1 MRVRA
6 RGPKMMT
13 MTSRSPLLAAA
24 TAAALLSL
32 PTLASASSVPTVVA
46 GPLKAKGYTITLTAT
61 DGGAS
66 DTFGIDATK
75 VNGGSTQMHSWS
87 FGAGVKVS
95 IKGGKATIKGSLGKY
110 GKVDATL
117 KAGAASKGAL
127 PKGCTGTAGTQRS
140 GTMTGTSSFS
150 LDTTFFK
157 TVKPK
162 AMKGRILVGGDL
174 TCGAKQPQQG
184 KGLTLSLPGDGAA
197 GSTMVTVSKADGRV
211 SQMAMNTGDQAA
223 TAPASVFHMI
233 MATTG
238 ASGLD
243 AAADLTTATA
253 PAAGPFLSGTLSF
266 AGQAADTTMATGTA
280 SGDFTAKFDSIA
292 PFTVPAGA
300 TAMLMQQ

>member
-1 MRVRA
+1 
-6 RGPKMMT
+6 

-32 PTLASASSVPTVVA
+32 PTLASAASTPTVVA

-66 DTFGIDATK
+66 DSFGINATK
-75 VNGGSTQMHSWS
+75 TGGGSTQMHSWS

-110 GKVDATL
+110 GRVDATL
-117 KAGAASKGAL
+117 KAGGPSKGAL

-140 GTMTGTSSFS
+140 GTVTGKSSFS

-157 TVKPK
+157 TIKPK
-162 AMKGRILVGGDL
+162 AMKGQILTGGDI
-174 TCGAKQPQQG
+174 TCGPGTPDSAS
-184 KGLTLSLPGDGAA
+184 GLTLSLPGDGAA
-197 GSTMVTVSKADGRV
+197 GSTMVTVSKSGGKV
-211 SQMAMNTGDQAA
+211 SQMAMNTEDQAA
-223 TAPASVFHMI
+223 TAPATVFHMI

-243 AAADLTTATA
+243 AAADLSTASA

-266 AGQAADTTMATGTA
+266 AGEPAGATMAAGTA
-280 SGDFTAKFDSIA
+280 SGDFTAKFDLIA
-292 PFTVPAGA
+292 PYTVPAGA